1 MPNRV
6 SYLHLMGKQLTLQH
20 CYTELLVPAVRLPT
34 TGRRAFLVAS
44 ARTWTGRTGRHHL
57 STISARLQKA
67 TKTASV
73 STFIS
78 WPNLV

>member
-44 ARTWTGRTGRHHL
+44 ARTWNDLGRRSTSPQHHL
-57 STISARLQKA
+57 CPPSESD
-67 TKTASV
+67 
-73 STFIS
+73 
-78 WPNLV
+78 